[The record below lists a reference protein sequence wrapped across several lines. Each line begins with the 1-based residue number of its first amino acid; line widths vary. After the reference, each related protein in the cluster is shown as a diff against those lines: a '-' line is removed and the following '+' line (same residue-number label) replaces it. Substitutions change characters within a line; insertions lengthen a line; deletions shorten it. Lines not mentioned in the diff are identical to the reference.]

1 MIKKSFFLIFILIY
15 CGNSDY
21 PETITDIQITNDALN
36 SRSLNSSI
44 DTTTTTLFNQFPVSS
59 IVKLSPI
66 SDNTT
71 STTYPVPIYPIDE
84 DDSPN
89 LYTPTTTVPQTTT
102 TTTTTTTVP
111 QTTTT
116 TTTTT
121 TVPQTTTTTT
131 TTTTVPQTTTTTTTT
146 TTVPQTTTT
155 TTTTTTVPQTTTT
168 TTTTTTVPQTTTTTT
183 TTTTVPQTTTTISV
197 TVANNGQGV
206 NKYFLNGTQDVTL
219 NVTTGNKYRFDLSD
233 SSNSGHPL
241 RFSATQNGSEYSSNV
256 MTSGTAGTTGAY
268 IEIEITSDTP
278 TKLYIYCENHF
289 GMGGNT
295 VILNP

>member
-1 MIKKSFFLIFILIY
+1 MCIRDSFY
-15 CGNSDY
+15 CGNSDNL
-21 PETITDIQITNDALN
+21 ETISNTQITNDVTN
-36 SRSLNSSI
+36 SVSSNSSI

-59 IVKLSPI
+59 IVKLSPVG
-66 SDNTT
+66 DNTT
-71 STTYPVPIYPIDE
+71 TSVPQSIIGE
-84 DDSPN
+84 
-89 LYTPTTTVPQTTT
+89 TTTS
-102 TTTTTTTVP
+102 TTTTVP

-121 TVPQTTTTTT
+121 TVPQTTTSI
-131 TTTTVPQTTTTTTTT
+131 V
-146 TTVPQTTTT
+146 
-155 TTTTTTVPQTTTT
+155 
-168 TTTTTTVPQTTTTTT
+168 
-183 TTTTVPQTTTTISV
+183 V
-197 TVANNGQGV
+197 TVANNGQGF
-206 NKYFLNGTQDVTL
+206 NEYFLNGAQDSTL

-256 MTSGTAGTTGAY
+256 MTSGTSGTTGAY

-278 TKLYIYCENHF
+278 TQLYIYCENHF

>member
-1 MIKKSFFLIFILIY
+1 MLKKSFLLFFIFFY
-15 CGNSDY
+15 CGNSDNL
-21 PETITDIQITNDALN
+21 ETISNTQITNDVTN
-36 SRSLNSSI
+36 SVSSNSSI

-59 IVKLSPI
+59 IVKLSPVG
-66 SDNTT
+66 DNTT
-71 STTYPVPIYPIDE
+71 TSVPQSIIGE
-84 DDSPN
+84 
-89 LYTPTTTVPQTTT
+89 TTTS
-102 TTTTTTTVP
+102 TTTTVP

-116 TTTTT
+116 T
-121 TVPQTTTTTT
+121 VPQTTTSI
-131 TTTTVPQTTTTTTTT
+131 V
-146 TTVPQTTTT
+146 
-155 TTTTTTVPQTTTT
+155 
-168 TTTTTTVPQTTTTTT
+168 
-183 TTTTVPQTTTTISV
+183 V
-197 TVANNGQGV
+197 TVANNGQGF
-206 NKYFLNGTQDVTL
+206 NEYFLNGAQDSTL

-278 TKLYIYCENHF
+278 TQLYIYCENHF

>member
-1 MIKKSFFLIFILIY
+1 MLKKSFLLFFIFIY
-15 CGNSDY
+15 CGNSDNL
-21 PETITDIQITNDALN
+21 ETISNTQITNDVTN
-36 SRSLNSSI
+36 SVSSNSSI

-59 IVKLSPI
+59 IVKLSPVG
-66 SDNTT
+66 DNTT
-71 STTYPVPIYPIDE
+71 TTAPPPIIGE
-84 DDSPN
+84 
-89 LYTPTTTVPQTTT
+89 T

-116 TTTTT
+116 STTTT
-121 TVPQTTTTTT
+121 TVPQTTTTSTT
-131 TTTTVPQTTTTTTTT
+131 TTTVPPTTTTVPQTTTTS
-146 TTVPQTTTT
+146 
-155 TTTTTTVPQTTTT
+155 
-168 TTTTTTVPQTTTTTT
+168 T
-183 TTTTVPQTTTTISV
+183 TTTTVPQTTTTIVV
-197 TVANNGQGV
+197 TVANNGQGF
-206 NKYFLNGTQDVTL
+206 NEYFLNGAQDSTL

-233 SSNSGHPL
+233 FSNSGHPL

-278 TKLYIYCENHF
+278 TQLYIYCENHF